1 MQLEHSE
8 VIITGNQYLS
18 LNSCLTM
25 KLQSNMQCVP
35 RLSMRSLSNLLTFST
50 QIVVDCVTQP
60 RYRELLQMSS
70 PYFLNFFLE
79 VQTTF
84 CKQNKV
90 NENKNITAYLTVISN
105 TVKVHCNLHLLK

>member
-1 MQLEHSE
+1 
-8 VIITGNQYLS
+8 
-18 LNSCLTM
+18 M

-70 PYFLNFFLE
+70 LYFLNFFWKFKLHS
-79 VQTTF
+79 V
-84 CKQNKV
+84 NKI
-90 NENKNITAYLTVISN
+90 KLTK
-105 TVKVHCNLHLLK
+105 TKT